1 MLISIVRTIIIYG
14 LVVIVMRLMGKRQIG
29 QLQPFEFVVTLMIS
43 ELASIPMQDTDI
55 PLMRG
60 ITPIIVLLTAQVVIS
75 YLSLKYQPLRNIICG
90 NPSIVIKNGKI
101 QEKELWRLGYSLN
114 DLLEQLRVKNYPNLN
129 EIEFAFLE
137 TNGEISVIPKAE
149 NTLPTIK
156 DLNIKPPEPKLPVT
170 LVLDGVTQNQNLESM
185 NLTEEWLLDQLKMFN
200 ITRTKDALIALL
212 DTSGTFL
219 LKLNIKLKKHKYY
232 KMR

>member
-137 TNGEISVIPKAE
+137 TNGKSVLSQKRKILFQLSGSQYK
-149 NTLPTIK
+149 TSSQ
-156 DLNIKPPEPKLPVT
+156 LPVT
-170 LVLDGVTQNQNLESM
+170 LVLDGVDQNQNLESM
-185 NLTEEWLLDQLKMFN
+185 NLTEEWL
-200 ITRTKDALIALL
+200 
-212 DTSGTFL
+212 
-219 LKLNIKLKKHKYY
+219 
-232 KMR
+232 

>member
-1 MLISIVRTIIIYG
+1 M
-14 LVVIVMRLMGKRQIG
+14 
-29 QLQPFEFVVTLMIS
+29 
-43 ELASIPMQDTDI
+43 
-55 PLMRG
+55 
-60 ITPIIVLLTAQVVIS
+60 VIS

-101 QEKELWRLGYSLN
+101 QEKELWRWGYSLN

-200 ITRTKDALIALL
+200 IARTKDALL
-212 DTSGTFL
+212 
-219 LKLNIKLKKHKYY
+219 Y
-232 KMR
+232 

>member
-212 DTSGTFL
+212 DTSGNFFAQT
-219 LKLNIKLKKHKYY
+219 KYKTKKT
-232 KMR
+232 

>member
-1 MLISIVRTIIIYG
+1 M
-14 LVVIVMRLMGKRQIG
+14 
-29 QLQPFEFVVTLMIS
+29 
-43 ELASIPMQDTDI
+43 
-55 PLMRG
+55 
-60 ITPIIVLLTAQVVIS
+60 VIS

-156 DLNIKPPEPKLPVT
+156 DLNIKPPEPSCL
-170 LVLDGVTQNQNLESM
+170 
-185 NLTEEWLLDQLKMFN
+185 
-200 ITRTKDALIALL
+200 
-212 DTSGTFL
+212 
-219 LKLNIKLKKHKYY
+219 
-232 KMR
+232 

>member
-29 QLQPFEFVVTLMIS
+29 QLQPFEFVVTIMIS

-55 PLMRG
+55 PLLRG

-75 YLSLKYQPLRNIICG
+75 YVSLKYQSFRGLVCG
-90 NPSIVIKNGKI
+90 NPSIVIRDGKI

-114 DLLEQLRVKNYPNLN
+114 DLLEQLRVKNHPNLN

-149 NTLPTIK
+149 NTPPTVK
-156 DLNIKPPEPKLPVT
+156 DMNIKPPKPKLPVT
-170 LVLDGVTQNQNLESM
+170 LVLDGVTQNQNLKSM
-185 NLTEEWLLDQLKMFN
+185 NLTEEWLLDQLKTFN
-200 ITRTKDALIALL
+200 IIKPKDALIAFL
-212 DTSGTFL
+212 DTNGNFFAQT
-219 LKLNIKLKKHKYY
+219 KYKVKKT
-232 KMR
+232 